1 MLIEEHMA
9 EDEVRGTN
17 KRHKIEEKN
26 AYKVFVGK
34 T

>member
-1 MLIEEHMA
+1 MLIEDHMGG
-9 EDEVRGTN
+9 DETKGTN
-17 KRHKIEEKN
+17 NTHEIEKKN

>member
-1 MLIEEHMA
+1 MLIEDHMG
-9 EDEVRGTN
+9 EDELRGKNNT
-17 KRHKIEEKN
+17 HEIEEKN